1 MLKHH
6 LGRQQP
12 KLPRSL
18 RAPRPWKPTPA
29 HIFAVRH
36 GSPVFLMPRH
46 AYTTST
52 HFRFVNKS
60 KADKQY
66 LLQEREVAEELF
78 QATLGIL
85 RQYSEFLGN
94 LKEANPA
101 AYTAAS
107 KYVPPSTIGKHVRH
121 VVDHFRILLAETSE
135 HGGPH
140 SKNGKALNVKKMN
153 GDDVMFMNYDARR
166 PDADIADDPDVA
178 LAAMDELRHDILRL
192 AASPVRIDTPVS
204 VAATVA
210 SDNERDAPFRSSMGR
225 ELWFLCHHAIH
236 HMALIKC
243 ICIEH
248 SVPVS
253 ENFGL
258 SPSTIKH
265 TQNKSRL

>member
-1 MLKHH
+1 
-6 LGRQQP
+6 
-12 KLPRSL
+12 
-18 RAPRPWKPTPA
+18 
-29 HIFAVRH
+29 
-36 GSPVFLMPRH
+36 MPRH

-52 HFRFVNKS
+52 HFRFINKS
-60 KADKQY
+60 KTDKQY
-66 LLQEREVAEELF
+66 LLKEREVAEEVF

-101 AYTAAS
+101 CYTAPS

-135 HGGPH
+135 HGRLL
-140 SKNGKALNVKKMN
+140 SKDGKAKNIKRME
-153 GDDVMFMNYDARR
+153 GDDIMFMNYDARR
-166 PDADIADDPDVA
+166 PDVCMVQIAKIVFERTKGVNFQADIADDPDVA
-178 LAAMDELRHDILRL
+178 LAAMDELRHDLLRL

-204 VAATVA
+204 VGATVA
-210 SDNERDAPFRSSMGR
+210 SDNERDAPFRSSIGR

-258 SPSTIKH
+258 SPATIKH
-265 TQNKSRL
+265 TQKKSRL